1 MFYFFGYKARIY
13 ATSWLLVTLGC
24 HVGVQGQGQ
33 AVQTSFRGYAHVQAE
48 RQVNLYK
55 GREDVV
61 GKKIGEKI
69 PESKKQTA
77 NLTPEVVP

>member
-1 MFYFFGYKARIY
+1 M
-13 ATSWLLVTLGC
+13 
-24 HVGVQGQGQ
+24 
-33 AVQTSFRGYAHVQAE
+33 QTSFRGYAHVQAE

-69 PESKKQTA
+69 PEPDH
-77 NLTPEVVP
+77 LTLKVSSFSA